1 MLADSYPVLL
11 AGRCLLGVGLGTMWV
26 TATAWLH
33 DAAGDQSARALAL
46 TTTVVG
52 IGSLLGPSL
61 AGVLGERYG
70 LGVPF
75 VVLGVVCGLTGLALA
90 FAPGEVGR
98 VPEPGPPLREMLR
111 AAFADDLLIASVLLT
126 LIVALMWMTVEL
138 LVPLHLDELGYSA
151 SKIGLVF
158 SLSAILFAGSSWII
172 ARRAERHATVRFA
185 AAWSTVFGLG
195 LVFAAIATSASATIV
210 FLCVMGVTTGA
221 MIAITYPLGAV
232 GAKTGGFSVAVV
244 GALLNMVWAGSGI
257 LGPGVGGA
265 LAGSVGDTVVFVGL
279 AIVGLASAGWMW
291 ARARR
296 AVAASSG

>member
-1 MLADSYPVLL
+1 
-11 AGRCLLGVGLGTMWV
+11 
-26 TATAWLH
+26 
-33 DAAGDQSARALAL
+33 
-46 TTTVVG
+46 
-52 IGSLLGPSL
+52 
-61 AGVLGERYG
+61 VLGERYG

-90 FAPGEVGR
+90 FAPGEAGR

-158 SLSAILFAGSSWII
+158 SVSAILFAGSSWVT

-257 LGPGVGGA
+257 LGPGAGGA
-265 LAGSVGDTVVFVGL
+265 LAGSVGDTIVFVGL
-279 AIVGLASAGWMW
+279 AVIGLASAWWMW

-296 AVAASSG
+296 TVAASSG